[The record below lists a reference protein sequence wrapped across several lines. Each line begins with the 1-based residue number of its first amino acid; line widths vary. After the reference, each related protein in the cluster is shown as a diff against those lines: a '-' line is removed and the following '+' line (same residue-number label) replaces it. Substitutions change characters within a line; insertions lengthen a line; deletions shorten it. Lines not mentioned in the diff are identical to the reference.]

1 MFLHLGSD
9 RMIESSE
16 VVAVFDLRLAGAES
30 VKKYIE
36 EEGRRY
42 EVIDLAEAPAERASC
57 ILTKTILYLSP
68 ISAATLKKRAEK
80 FFRKEDIL
88 LSFRRRKKAKR

>member
-9 RMIESSE
+9 CMIESSE
-16 VVAVFDLRLAGAES
+16 LVAVFDLRLLEAES

-42 EVIDLAEAPAERASC
+42 EVIDLAEAPEERASC
-57 ILTKTILYLSP
+57 ILTKTALYLSP
-68 ISAATLKKRAEK
+68 ISSTTLRKRAEK
-80 FFRKEDIL
+80 SFRKEDTL
-88 LSFRRRKKAKR
+88 FTYEGRKNTKR